1 VEQEHLDKTAVAVVV
16 VVVVVEAKTN
26 ACLRSLETD
35 DMMVEMHDLSVS
47 KSHEQDPLQCHEC
60 SKAETQTEHF
70 GAERYFDF
78 VVGKK
83 QESWMQRHD
92 WSGAPAAGQ

>member
-1 VEQEHLDKTAVAVVV
+1 
-16 VVVVVEAKTN
+16 VEAKTN

-47 KSHEQDPLQCHEC
+47 QSHEQDPLQCHEC

-78 VVGKK
+78 VVRKK
-83 QESWMQRHD
+83 QESWMRRHD
-92 WSGAPAAGQ
+92 WSGAPPSWISVGRRSSKSFLTRATT

>member
-1 VEQEHLDKTAVAVVV
+1 
-16 VVVVVEAKTN
+16 
-26 ACLRSLETD
+26 
-35 DMMVEMHDLSVS
+35 MMVEMHDLSVS
-47 KSHEQDPLQCHEC
+47 QSQEQDPLQCHEC

-83 QESWMQRHD
+83 QESWMRRHD
-92 WSGAPAAGQ
+92 WTTGAARRLLGSDNPPPSWISVGSRSSKSFLTRATM